1 MAARSKSMPTSPLSG
16 VIQHLMAAAGPDGG
30 GMTDGEL
37 LARFLS
43 SRDDHALAA
52 LVRRHAPMVWGVC
65 GRLLHNRHDAED
77 AFQATFL
84 VLVKKAADVPRQ
96 AVANWL
102 YGVAR
107 QTAVRVRATAA
118 KRGRRETQV
127 VNMPEPTVEEV
138 RDTDWQSVLD
148 EELSR
153 LPDHYRGVLVLCDLE
168 GMTRKEAARQLAIPE
183 GSVAS
188 RLARARVMLAKRIT
202 RRGVVFSGG
211 SVAAVLSAGSA
222 SGSAPPT
229 LVASTIKA
237 VTLVAAGRAAAPGGI
252 SAKVAALTEGVISAM
267 SIAKVRGV
275 VVLALVACALA
286 AGVTALAFG
295 PPVEPKAEP
304 RAGGAN
310 PSGPLEAVAVSR
322 FEGHTDGVMVVAFSP
337 DGKRALSGGVCYG
350 DRDPTVR
357 LWDVATGKE
366 LLKLEG
372 HTEGVYS
379 LAFLP
384 GGKKAVS
391 GSHDGTVRLWDLVT
405 GKELQRYEGHE
416 GTVYGLDVSGD
427 GKLLLTGG
435 EDSTMRLWDLEAGRE
450 VRRFEGHE
458 GKVRA
463 VAFSADGKQA
473 ASGCILGDSTLR
485 IWDVETGKEVS
496 KYTVAVTPARNRRN
510 IGINKASGP
519 IPPGGFGGFAPPGGY
534 GGIWFPDE
542 PGGIASVAFSPDG
555 KLVLAGCL
563 DNVLRVFEL
572 STGKE
577 RKLEGHTQQL
587 HGAVFTPDGKRILS
601 ASHDKTVR
609 LWDVESGKEVC
620 RFFGHDN
627 WVWGVA
633 VSPDGRLGLSGSLD
647 KTVRLWKLPK

>member
-1 MAARSKSMPTSPLSG
+1 MAEIGS
-16 VIQHLMAAAGPDGG
+16 DGG

-37 LARFLS
+37 LARYLS
-43 SRDDHALAA
+43 SRDDSALAA
-52 LVRRHAPMVWGVC
+52 LVRRHAPMVWAVC
-65 GRLLHNRHDAED
+65 GRLLRNHHDAED

-84 VLVKKAADVPRQ
+84 VLVRKAANVPPQ

-107 QTAVRVRATAA
+107 QTAVRVRATAV
-118 KRGRRETQV
+118 KRQRRESQV
-127 VNMPEPTVEEV
+127 VNVPEPTVAEV

-153 LPDHYRGVLVLCDLE
+153 LPERYRGVIVLCDLE
-168 GMTRKEAARQLAIPE
+168 GTTRKEAARQLAIPE

-188 RLARARVMLAKRIT
+188 RLARARAMLAKRLT
-202 RRGVVFSGG
+202 RRGGVFSGG

-222 SGSAPPT
+222 LGSAPPA
-229 LVASTIKA
+229 LVASTIGA
-237 VTLVAAGRAAAPGGI
+237 LTLVAAGQAAGPGAI
-252 SAKVAALTEGVISAM
+252 PARVAALTEGVINAM
-267 SIAKVRGV
+267 SIAKIRGALA
-275 VVLALVACALA
+275 LALVACALA

-295 PPVEPKAEP
+295 PPAEP
-304 RAGGAN
+304 RVESRADGPK

-337 DGKRALSGGVCYG
+337 DGKRAISGGVCYG

-372 HTEGVYS
+372 HTEGVYA

-391 GSHDGTVRLWDLVT
+391 GGADGTIRIWDLES

-435 EDSTMRLWDLEAGRE
+435 EDKTMRLWDLETGKE
-450 VRRFEGHE
+450 LRRFEGHE

-473 ASGCILGDSTLR
+473 VSGCVLGDNNLR
-485 IWDVETGKEVS
+485 IWDVKTGTELG
-496 KYTVAVTPARNRRN
+496 KYPINTETVARPKRVARPNLF
-510 IGINKASGP
+510 
-519 IPPGGFGGFAPPGGY
+519 GGFGPFGPFKF
-534 GGIWFPDE
+534 IDE
-542 PGGIASVAFSPDG
+542 NEGIASVAFSPDG

-601 ASHDKTVR
+601 ASYDQTVR

-620 RFFGHDN
+620 RFFGHTN

-633 VSPDGRLGLSGSLD
+633 VSPDGKLGLSGSRD
-647 KTVRLWKLPK
+647 KTARLWKLPPK

>member
-1 MAARSKSMPTSPLSG
+1 MPTSPLSV
-16 VIQHLMAAAGPDGG
+16 VIQHLLADLGPDGA
-30 GMTDGEL
+30 GMSDGEL
-37 LARFLS
+37 LVRFLS
-43 SRDDHALAA
+43 SRDDDALAA

-65 GRLLHNRHDAED
+65 RRLLNHHDAED

-84 VLVKKAADVPRQ
+84 VLVRKATAVPRQ

-107 QTAVRVRATAA
+107 QTAVRLRATAA

-127 VNMPEPTVEEV
+127 VTMPEPTVPEV
-138 RDTDWQSVLD
+138 HDADLRSVLD
-148 EELSR
+148 EELSH
-153 LPDHYRGVLVLCDLE
+153 LPDIYRGVLVLCDLE
-168 GMTRKEAARQLAIPE
+168 GRTRKEAARQLGIPE

-188 RLARARVMLAKRIT
+188 RLARARAWLAKRLT
-202 RRGVVFSGG
+202 RRGFVLSGG
-211 SVAAVLSAGSA
+211 SVAAVLSAASA
-222 SGSAPPT
+222 SAPPA

-237 VTLVAAGRAAAPGGI
+237 VTLVAAGQAAATGVS
-252 SAKVAALTEGVISAM
+252 SATVAALTEGVINAM
-267 SIAKVRGV
+267 SIATVRGV
-275 VVLALVACALA
+275 VALALATCTLA

-295 PPVEPKAEP
+295 RLAEPKVES
-304 RAGGAN
+304 RADEAK
-310 PSGPLEAVAVSR
+310 PSGPLEAVAVRR

-337 DGKRALSGGVCYG
+337 DGKRALSGGACYG
-350 DRDPTVR
+350 DGDPTVR

-372 HTEGVYS
+372 HTVGVYS

-391 GSHDGTVRLWDLVT
+391 GGGEGTIRVWDLET

-416 GTVYGLDVSGD
+416 GTVYGLDVTRD

-435 EDSTMRLWDLEAGRE
+435 EDKTIRLWDLESGKE
-450 VRRFEGHE
+450 VRRFEGHTD
-458 GKVRA
+458 KVRA
-463 VAFSADGKQA
+463 VAFSPDGKQA
-473 ASGCILGDSTLR
+473 VSGGLFSDPTVRVWEVESGRELSRYLIETAGGDDDLL
-485 IWDVETGKEVS
+485 KF
-496 KYTVAVTPARNRRN
+496 
-510 IGINKASGP
+510 
-519 IPPGGFGGFAPPGGY
+519 GGFGGLRAATRR
-534 GGIWFPDE
+534 WRS
-542 PGGIASVAFSPDG
+542 GIASVAFSPDG
-555 KLVLAGCL
+555 KLVLAGCM
-563 DNVLRVFEL
+563 DHVLHIFEL

-601 ASHDKTVR
+601 GSYDKTVR

-633 VSPDGRLGLSGSLD
+633 VSPDGKLGLSGSLD
-647 KTVRLWKLPK
+647 KTVRVWKMPK

>member
-1 MAARSKSMPTSPLSG
+1 MMAARLKSMPTSSLSV
-16 VIQHLMAAAGPDGG
+16 VIQHLRADVAPDGD

-37 LARFLS
+37 LAQFLS
-43 SRDDHALAA
+43 SRDDDALAA

-65 GRLLHNRHDAED
+65 CRLLNHHDAED

-84 VLVKKAADVPRQ
+84 VLVKKAADVPRH

-107 QTAVRVRATAA
+107 QTAVRLRAMAA

-127 VNMPEPTVEEV
+127 VTMPEPTVEEV
-138 RDTDWQSVLD
+138 RDDLQPVLD

-153 LPDHYRGVLVLCDLE
+153 LPSHYRGVIVLCDLE
-168 GMTRKEAARQLAIPE
+168 GMTRKEAARQLGIPE

-188 RLARARVMLAKRIT
+188 RLARARVMLAKRLT
-202 RRGVVFSGG
+202 QRGVVFSGG
-211 SVAAVLSAGSA
+211 LVAAVLSVGSA
-222 SGSAPPT
+222 SASAPHA

-237 VTLVAAGRAAAPGGI
+237 VTRVTTGRAAAPGVI
-252 SAKVAALTEGVISAM
+252 SARVAALTEGVISAM
-267 SIAKVRGV
+267 SITKVRGV
-275 VVLALVACALA
+275 VALALVACALA

-295 PPVEPKAEP
+295 PPVEPKVEP
-304 RAGGAN
+304 RAGAAK

-337 DGKRALSGGVCYG
+337 DGKRILSGGVCYG

-357 LWDVATGKE
+357 LWDVVTGKE

-391 GSHDGTVRLWDLVT
+391 GGGDGTIRIWDLET
-405 GKELQRYEGHE
+405 GKELKRYEGHE

-435 EDSTMRLWDLEAGRE
+435 EDKTMRLWDLGTGKE

-473 ASGCILGDSTLR
+473 VSGCILGDATLR

-496 KYTVAVTPARNRRN
+496 KYPVASTPAKGRRN
-510 IGINKASGP
+510 IGVLYGGFGGLA
-519 IPPGGFGGFAPPGGY
+519 PPGGFGP
-534 GGIWFPDE
+534 FPFIE
-542 PGGIASVAFSPDG
+542 ESGGIASVAFSPDG

-577 RKLEGHTQQL
+577 RKLEGHTKQL

-601 ASHDKTVR
+601 GSYDQTVR

-633 VSPDGRLGLSGSLD
+633 VSADGKFGLSGSLD

>member
-1 MAARSKSMPTSPLSG
+1 MPTSTLNR
-16 VIQHLMAAAGPDGG
+16 VIQHLLADLGPGG
-30 GMTDGEL
+30 DTLADGEL

-43 SRDDHALAA
+43 SRDENALAA

-65 GRLLHNRHDAED
+65 CRLLRNHHDAED

-84 VLVKKAADVPRQ
+84 VLVRKAADVPRQ

-102 YGVAR
+102 HGVAR
-107 QTAVRVRATAA
+107 QTAVRLRATAA
-118 KRGRRETQV
+118 KRARRETQV
-127 VNMPEPTVEEV
+127 VTMPEPTVEEV
-138 RDTDWQSVLD
+138 RDADLQAVLD

-153 LPDHYRGVLVLCDLE
+153 LPDHYRGVVVLCDLE
-168 GMTRKEAARQLAIPE
+168 GMTRREAARQLGIPE

-188 RLARARVMLAKRIT
+188 RLARARAMLAKRLA
-202 RRGVVFSGG
+202 RRGFAVSGG
-211 SVAAVLSAGSA
+211 VLGTVLSAGSA
-222 SGSAPPT
+222 SGSAPPA
-229 LVASTIKA
+229 LVVSTIKA
-237 VTLVAAGRAAAPGGI
+237 VTLVAAGQAAAPGVI
-252 SAKVAALTEGVISAM
+252 SARVAALAEGVINAM

-295 PPVEPKAEP
+295 PPAEPKVES
-304 RAGGAN
+304 RAAGAK

-372 HTEGVYS
+372 HTEGVYG

-391 GSHDGTVRLWDLVT
+391 GGADGTVRIWDLEG
-405 GKELQRYEGHE
+405 GKELKRYEGHE
-416 GTVYGLDVSGD
+416 GTVYGLDVTRD

-435 EDSTMRLWDLEAGRE
+435 VDKTVRLWNLETGKE

-458 GKVRA
+458 GRVRA

-473 ASGCILGDSTLR
+473 VSGCVLGDATLR
-485 IWDVETGKEVS
+485 IWEVVTGKEVS
-496 KYTVAVTPARNRRN
+496 KYTVASTPAKGRRN
-510 IGINKASGP
+510 IGILYGGGFGP
-519 IPPGGFGGFAPPGGY
+519 VPPGGFGPVP
-534 GGIWFPDE
+534 

-555 KLVLAGCL
+555 KLVLAGCM

-577 RKLEGHTQQL
+577 RKLEGHTQQV
-587 HGAVFTPDGKRILS
+587 HGAAFTPDGKRILS
-601 ASHDKTVR
+601 AGYDQTVR

-620 RFFGHDN
+620 RFFGHSN

-633 VSPDGRLGLSGSLD
+633 VSPDGKLGLSGSLD